1 MKPIFGAGPSL
12 QLRLMLA
19 VLISLSLMVAD
30 RNLPQV
36 GQFKFYLSTL
46 VSPLQYLANAPQEM
60 VDWALEHLKSRQQ
73 LIRENQ
79 NLREQALLDSAHLQ
93 QFAQLK
99 QENQRLR
106 QLLGSSERS
115 AVRKMVAE
123 VFSVN
128 SDQYSLQVVI
138 DKGSFDGVYLG
149 QPVLD
154 HRGVV
159 GQVDEVG
166 STTSRVIL
174 IGDSLHSI
182 PVRIHRNDVRAVLTG
197 TGEVDSLVLQYVA
210 HSTDIQVGDLLIS
223 SGLGG
228 RFPEGY
234 PVAKVTYVERD
245 ESFPF
250 AQVTAKPIAE
260 LDRLRYL
267 LLLWPK
273 EGDQPLTEE
282 VAP

>member
-1 MKPIFGAGPSL
+1 MKPIFGRGPSL
-12 QLRLMLA
+12 QLRLVIA
-19 VLISLSLMVAD
+19 VLLSLSLMAAD
-30 RNLPQV
+30 KSLPQV
-36 GQFKFYLSTL
+36 SQFKFYLSTL
-46 VSPLQYLANAPQEM
+46 VSPLQYLANAPQSALT
-60 VDWALEHLKSRQQ
+60 WAVEHLKSRQK
-73 LIRENQ
+73 LIEENSK
-79 NLREQALLDSAHLQ
+79 LREQALIDSAELQ
-93 QFAQLK
+93 LLAQLT
-99 QENQRLR
+99 QENLRLR

-115 AVRKMVAE
+115 SVRKMVAE

-138 DKGSFDGVYLG
+138 DKGSFDGAYVG

-154 HRGVV
+154 HNGVV

-174 IGDSLHSI
+174 IGDSVHSI
-182 PVRIHRNDVRAVLTG
+182 PVRIHRNDVRAIVTG
-197 TGEVDSLVLQYVA
+197 TGEVDKLVLQYVA
-210 HSTDIQVGDLLIS
+210 HSTDIRIGDLLIS

-234 PVAKVTYVERD
+234 PVARVTSVVRD

-250 AQVTAKPIAE
+250 AQVTARPIAE

-267 LLLWPK
+267 LLLWPNAI
-273 EGDQPLTEE
+273 DQPLSEG
-282 VAP
+282 AN